1 MVVNVV
7 TCVSILPKFIISTVT
22 GETFEINH
30 RFDCNGKCL
39 VFLMTYYKCKK
50 QCTGQTTGGFR
61 SGWNNCKS
69 KCISLE
75 EEKSVCTNVC
85 TFILKVNIIQVSVTM
100 FL

>member
-1 MVVNVV
+1 
-7 TCVSILPKFIISTVT
+7 
-22 GETFEINH
+22 
-30 RFDCNGKCL
+30 
-39 VFLMTYYKCKK
+39 MTYYKCKK

-61 SGWNNCKS
+61 RRWNNCKS
-69 KCISLE
+69 KCISPE